1 MCMVEAKLA
10 MVVATAVRPTLSVI
24 RFGGALSLVTLVAL
38 GADVVLARRAVVPVI
53 AIVAAEISAVV
64 PVIAIVAAEISAV
77 IPVIAIVVAEIA
89 AVIVATGVCVHDVAV
104 VGCAGARRRSDV
116 RAAVIE
122 RSELRAIVAGLVAML
137 DLIAGCV
144 EVAIMIGHLVF
155 TSWASVDSAVA
166 AVVAD
171 ARDVVHDDS
180 E

>member
-10 MVVATAVRPTLSVI
+10 MVVATAVRLTVSVI

-53 AIVAAEISAVV
+53 AIVV
-64 PVIAIVAAEISAV
+64 AEISAV

-104 VGCAGARRRSDV
+104 VECAGARRRSDV